1 MRKKEDTIQLF
12 DLWAETY
19 DQYIQNPNGPLLG
32 YETSLGEASYWLKEK
47 KFQAILDIGIGT
59 GGFIKRFH
67 ADEYHGIDLSEKML
81 EECKQN
87 HPNYTLSLGT
97 FNETNQ
103 ASETFELVV
112 SSFTFHEVLPEERL
126 SACKE
131 TYRILQKDGYFL
143 LVDIMFPSEFA
154 RIQAKETIARYW
166 DDSED
171 YPIVMNMDNH
181 LREAGYKSIQWKQTG
196 PYHWAVIA
204 KK

>member
-1 MRKKEDTIQLF
+1 MRKKADTIQLF
-12 DLWAETY
+12 DLWAESY

-32 YETSLGEASYWLKEK
+32 YETSLEEASYWLKEK
-47 KFQAILDIGIGT
+47 RFKTILDIGIGT

-87 HPNYTLSLGT
+87 HPDYTLSQGT

-103 ASETFELVV
+103 AFEAFELVV
-112 SSFTFHEVLPEERL
+112 SSFTFHEVIPEDRL
-126 SACKE
+126 SACQE
-131 TYRILQKDGYFL
+131 TFRILQKDGYFL
-143 LVDIMFPSEFA
+143 LVDIMFPSESA
-154 RIQAKETIARYW
+154 RNQAKETIAQYW

-171 YPIVMNMDNH
+171 YPLVMNMDKH
-181 LREAGYKSIQWKQTG
+181 LREAGFKSIQWKQTG